1 MWEEGVGPKM
11 LKTSFMAVLRPKHQ
25 NKAKHENV
33 TLLENCT
40 TGKDTSVRENAT
52 KKDRD
57 NMKHTG

>member
-1 MWEEGVGPKM
+1 MKM
-11 LKTSFMAVLRPKHQ
+11 LT
-25 NKAKHENV
+25 ENV
-33 TLLENCT
+33 TLLQNCT